1 MKIPF
6 FWCNMDNFGDAL
18 NPVIFKR
25 LLKVDIE
32 YAGLDRAAI
41 IGIGSLMDMCL
52 MDSHDKKFIKRP
64 IMVFSTGIG
73 FEEGGFFHNPDIL
86 LPERLKRNVQCFAVR
101 GKLTDA
107 RMEKMIG
114 HPTGAVL
121 GDGGLLVNKLI
132 DKAKIKPKYDLGIVP
147 HFADKDNDIFKQIT
161 KKIPNSV
168 ILDPMVDVDTFLKNL
183 CECRA
188 VISTAMHPLI
198 ACDALRIPN
207 LWVRISEKTTSR
219 YKFHD
224 YYSVFGKHKEPFD
237 LLKNGFDTKDLSNLV
252 KNYDITDEAV
262 TEVQNNL
269 LKALYQV
276 KRELKKIKARIFIQH
291 VSKVTAKVICLFV
304 PVRSWRHKIRSW
316 MTV

>member
-6 FWCNMDNFGDAL
+6 FWCNMNNFGDAL

-25 LLKVDIE
+25 LAGIDIKI
-32 YAGLDRAAI
+32 ASLDKAAI

-52 MDSHDKKFIKRP
+52 MDSHDKSVIKKP
-64 IMVFSTGIG
+64 IIVFSTGIG

-86 LPERLKRNVQCFAVR
+86 LPERLKRNVKCFALR

-114 HPTGAVL
+114 HKTGAVI
-121 GDGGLLVNKLI
+121 GDGGLLVHKLI
-132 DKAKIKPKYDLGIVP
+132 DKTKITPKYDLGIVP
-147 HFADKDNDIFKQIT
+147 HFADKDNPIFKKII
-161 KKIPNSV
+161 KKIPNAV
-168 ILDPMVDVDTFLKNL
+168 ILDPMVDVDTFLHNL

-207 LWVRISEKTTSR
+207 MWVRISEKTTSR

-224 YYSVFGKHKEPFD
+224 YYSVFDKHKEPFD
-237 LLKNGFDTKDLSNLV
+237 LLKNDFNADTLSLVVKD
-252 KNYDITDEAV
+252 YDISDAAIAQ
-262 TEVQNNL
+262 VQDNL
-269 LKALYQV
+269 MSALHRV
-276 KRELKKIKARIFIQH
+276 KREVKKIQAQIF
-291 VSKVTAKVICLFV
+291 VTNIYNSFVRLLCVFV
-304 PVRSWRHKIRSW
+304 PVRKWRRKIRDS
-316 MTV
+316 MLK